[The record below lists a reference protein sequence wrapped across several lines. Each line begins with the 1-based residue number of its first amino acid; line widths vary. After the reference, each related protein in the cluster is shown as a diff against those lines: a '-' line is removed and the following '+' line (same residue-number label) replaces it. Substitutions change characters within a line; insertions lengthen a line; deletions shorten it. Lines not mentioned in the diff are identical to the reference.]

1 MTPPTD
7 FTSRL
12 GPVVAQHLALKH
24 ALGCGYQGERR
35 VLVHLDRF
43 LAARDADLTAE
54 TFTPWC
60 AAIAHLTP
68 QVRRR
73 WMGVVR
79 ALSLYRQRTEP
90 GCFVPDP
97 STFPRPLPSQR
108 AYLFTGEDIIRLLR
122 AADALCPAPTSPL
135 HRAVFRLAIVLL
147 HTAGLRRRELVR
159 LALGDYD
166 PVARTLTIRASKF
179 HKSRLVPL
187 SSDAAREMEAF
198 LVARRQLAHAAEA
211 PLLCNSRHGVRPYT
225 GEGLAYGLR
234 QLFRQAGVRTATGAL
249 PRVHDLRHTF
259 AHAAL
264 LRWYRAGVDVQARLP
279 ALSIYMGHVSVASTQ
294 HYLAHFEPFAEAASE
309 RFARH
314 CEPFLGR
321 EPEGG
326 GQ

>member
-1 MTPPTD
+1 MSPPTD
-7 FTSRL
+7 FASRL
-12 GPVVAQHLALKH
+12 GPVVVQHLALKL
-24 ALGCGYQGERR
+24 ALGCGCQGERR

-43 LAARDADLTAE
+43 LAAHDADLTAE

-60 AAIAHLTP
+60 AAIAQLTP

-90 GCFVPDP
+90 GCFVPDL
-97 STFPRPLPSQR
+97 STFPQPLPSQR
-108 AYLFTGEDIIRLLR
+108 AYLFTDEDIVRLLR
-122 AADALCPAPTSPL
+122 AADALGPASTSPL
-135 HRAVFRLAIVLL
+135 HRAVFRLAIVVL
-147 HTAGLRRRELVR
+147 HTAGLRRRELIR
-159 LALGDYD
+159 LTLGDYD
-166 PVARTLTIRASKF
+166 PVAKTLAIRASKF

-198 LVARRQLAHAAEA
+198 LVARRQLAHSVEA
-211 PLLCNSRHGVRPYT
+211 PLLCNSRHGVGAYT
-225 GEGLAYGLR
+225 GAGLAQGLR

-279 ALSIYMGHVSVASTQ
+279 ALSIYMGHVSIASTQ

-321 EPEGG
+321 VPEGG
-326 GQ
+326 GR